1 MTLALSSLPES
12 QILSVP
18 VAVFDAL
25 HWQLQQSIE
34 QQSSDLQMDHLDT
47 STLDRI
53 SASDLP
59 GLSALVVV
67 ARPLAVSNKYF
78 HQTLATNSQSE
89 KQAVNTSG
97 NVTAYE
103 GHQLC

>member
-18 VAVFDAL
+18 VAIFDAL

-34 QQSSDLQMDHLDT
+34 QQSSDLQMDHWDT

-78 HQTLATNSQSE
+78 HQNSQSE
-89 KQAVNTSG
+89 KQAVNTFG
-97 NVTAYE
+97 NVTANE